1 MTEKEPE
8 KDKALP
14 ADTQKPQPETPNP
27 VPLKNWV
34 DRLTEEL
41 VKGLNKGAM
50 EEDGEKATTNPTP
63 DKREPEE

>member
-1 MTEKEPE
+1 MTEKESE
-8 KDKALP
+8 KDKPLP
-14 ADTQKPQPETPNP
+14 EDTPKPPPETPNP

-50 EEDGEKATTNPTP
+50 EEDGERAKTNPTP
-63 DKREPEE
+63 DKPGTEE